1 MKASAIPARVA
12 RAADGPGHYGTW
24 HALLDLAGLLGFVS
38 AMTLLLI
45 SLSASSGKALARMS
59 YGEWIFGLVVLAAL
73 LAADFVSGFV
83 HFLADNFGNP
93 ETPVFGRIFI
103 FPFREHHVDPKAI
116 TRHSYLETNG
126 ANCLISLPVVVSV
139 LCFTSGEEDFF
150 LRLFAFFFL
159 TAIFLTNQIH
169 KWAHADVPPIAVRF
183 LQKYALILSPVNHAV
198 HHTAPHDEYYCITT
212 GWLNA
217 IFKKMRFFS
226 AVKSVLTAGKKL

>member
-1 MKASAIPARVA
+1 MKATYAQVVRPAPEPAR
-12 RAADGPGHYGTW
+12 YGIW
-24 HALLDLAGLLGFVS
+24 HVLLDLSAVSAFVS

-45 SLSASSGKALARMS
+45 SLALNSGKVWGSQAYA
-59 YGEWIFGLVVLAAL
+59 EWLLPLVVLLAL

-93 ETPVFGRIFI
+93 DTPIFGRVFV
-103 FPFREHHVDPKAI
+103 FPFREHHGDPKAI

-126 ANCLISLPVVVSV
+126 ANCLISLPVIISV

-159 TAIFLTNQIH
+159 AAIFFTNQIH
-169 KWAHADVPPIAVRF
+169 KWAHTDAPPVWVCY
-183 LQKYALILSPVNHAV
+183 LQKWGLVLSPENHSV
-198 HHTAPHDEYYCITT
+198 HHTAPHDEYYCITG

-217 IFKKMRFFS
+217 ALKKMRFFS
-226 AVKSVLTAGKKL
+226 AVKWILTAGKKP